1 MCQLQTIDS
10 LQSEGYKAEK
20 SFPHAQYRVS
30 PRQSFTSGPVLL
42 TACLHPLWS
51 RRRAEEIQES
61 STSIIQRSSVCE
73 EIQCSVASCAGRLL
87 YGNLLWRQGAREGCF
102 SKELFEAC
110 QKCTWMHSEIRI
122 YRSNCSVPGRDE
134 TMNKFFSYDLQ
145 VFESNSFCSNLTCES
160 NLTVE
165 TPLPFPV
172 RTDRHGRPG
181 SWCPPLH
188 SSHLS
193 VYTTFRCRT

>member
-1 MCQLQTIDS
+1 MHGT
-10 LQSEGYKAEK
+10 EWAPG
-20 SFPHAQYRVS
+20 RG
-30 PRQSFTSGPVLL
+30 FTSGPVLL

-73 EIQCSVASCAGRLL
+73 ESQCSVASCARRLL

-145 VFESNSFCSNLTCES
+145 VFPSQTAFVPIWLAKVIWQLRLLCL
-160 NLTVE
+160 
-165 TPLPFPV
+165 FPCAN
-172 RTDRHGRPG
+172 RQARQAG

-193 VYTTFRCRT
+193 VYTTFRYHT